1 MITNTTIE
9 FWFKKKRKKTFITDS
24 FNKQSTPVVY
34 NSTKFFYNNV
44 DKDIECPIFFLA
56 PPRKKK
62 ATRHQNLVPE
72 SPSWKIQTNLVYIVK
87 NIEIKGIGSPLAN
100 IIILPSFPRKTVLD
114 PCLAMDVLVLCG
126 QLRLNV
132 RTPRYRPCFI
142 YCGFFCLHTHYYSIC
157 IWQTYN
163 FGLTI

>member
-1 MITNTTIE
+1 MLIVDIKFSKQNNICLQNSMNE
-9 FWFKKKRKKTFITDS
+9 ELQNKWLPIQRWNFDLKKRKKTFITDS

-56 PPRKKK
+56 PNPPPQKK
-62 ATRHQNLVPE
+62 ATRHQNFVPE

-126 QLRLNV
+126 
-132 RTPRYRPCFI
+132 
-142 YCGFFCLHTHYYSIC
+142 
-157 IWQTYN
+157 
-163 FGLTI
+163 